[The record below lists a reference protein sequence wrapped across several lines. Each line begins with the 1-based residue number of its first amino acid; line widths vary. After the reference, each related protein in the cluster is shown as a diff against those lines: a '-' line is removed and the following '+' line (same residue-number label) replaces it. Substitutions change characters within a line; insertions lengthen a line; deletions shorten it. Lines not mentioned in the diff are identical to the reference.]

1 MGDTAV
7 LLIYG
12 TEEPLCL
19 TTRGKVARNPVSQ
32 SIRVCRC
39 RAPSSGYH
47 DFFGGSNLLLC
58 V

>member
-1 MGDTAV
+1 MAV

-47 DFFGGSNLLLC
+47 DFFGGSNLLLG